1 MLCRDGVNDTART
14 RHGRLLIRAV
24 RRIVVQEK
32 SAHLSRVQWVAV
44 GLCTA
49 AIALNYID
57 RSTLAIGNLKIR
69 AEFGIDATGIG
80 ALQSAWSLSFAFAQ
94 IPVGLFVD
102 RIGSRRLLGWGLVLW
117 SAAQAAGGLL
127 GGYMQ
132 FLWSRVALG
141 VFESPAFPG
150 AVRTV
155 ANWFHPKDRGK
166 PTGVYTIGGDLGR
179 VIGTPVLTGLML
191 AFGWRAMFV
200 AMGVVGLL
208 GAVAWF
214 GLYRDP
220 DLTKMEDRDRAYL
233 AQNQLGEKSPVTVQ
247 SWKQLFRFR
256 SMWGMILGAF
266 CSGYAIW
273 MYGTWLPGYL
283 EMQHH
288 VSIAKTGFLATIPL
302 ACSIVGSIAGGYA
315 TDWLAHGGMA
325 IVRSRQVPAAAG
337 YVASALFCAIAASTT
352 ELGVALTC
360 ISASMFFLS
369 FAQSGKWTLVTAIAP
384 QSYAGSVSSIQ
395 NFGSYIG
402 GTVSPLLTGFVVDT
416 TGSFSLAL
424 NIGAGVMIGAAIL
437 YLFVVKSPIT
447 IEDIETSRLR
457 GVTLKPIRSAE

>member
-1 MLCRDGVNDTART
+1 
-14 RHGRLLIRAV
+14 
-24 RRIVVQEK
+24 VVQQK
-32 SAHLSRVQWVAV
+32 SSRLSRLQWVAV

-57 RSTLAIGNLKIR
+57 RSTLAIGNIKIR

-80 ALQSAWSLSFAFAQ
+80 ALQSAWSLSFACAQ
-94 IPVGLFVD
+94 IPVGLIVD
-102 RIGSRRLLGWGLVLW
+102 RIGTRRLLGWGLVLW

-155 ANWFHPKDRGK
+155 ANWFHPKDRGR

-200 AMGVVGLL
+200 AMGVIGLL
-208 GAVAWF
+208 GAIAWF

-220 DLTKMEDRDRAYL
+220 DPASMEEQDRAYL
-233 AQNQLGEKSPVTVQ
+233 ALNDLGKKSPVTIQ

-273 MYGTWLPGYL
+273 MYGTWLPAYL

-288 VSIAKTGFLATIPL
+288 VSIAKTGFLAMIPL
-302 ACSIVGSIAGGYA
+302 ACSIVGSLTGGYV
-315 TDWLAHGGMA
+315 TDRLAHSGMS
-325 IVRSRQVPAAAG
+325 IVRSRQVPAACG
-337 YVASALFCAIAASTT
+337 YVASALFCAIAASTSD
-352 ELGVALTC
+352 LGLALSC

-384 QSYAGSVSSIQ
+384 QSYAASVSSIQ

-402 GTVSPLLTGFVVDT
+402 GTVSPILTGFVVDM

-424 NIGAGVMIGAAIL
+424 NIGAGVMIAGAIL
-437 YLFVVKSPIT
+437 YMFVVKNPISL
-447 IEDIETSRLR
+447 EDIEASRLR
-457 GVTLKPIRSAE
+457 GLGLPSIRSAE